1 MTGIRDRLVPCTV
14 VYCFKNL
21 KEEEVKL
28 KDCISHIGFLNQ
40 YNINYVKIT
49 WNLIEICGYL
59 GEVRWWVFTPTQ
71 IGQSPDSI
79 PVHTATILASHI
91 HGILSSVLRKGNNYN
106 TGISDPVS

>member
-1 MTGIRDRLVPCTV
+1 M
-14 VYCFKNL
+14 YCFKNL

-28 KDCISHIGFLNQ
+28 KDCISHIGFFNQ

-91 HGILSSVLRKGNNYN
+91 HGILSSVLREGNNYN